1 MRTYET
7 LAIEIQN
14 ESKIFRKDNE
24 NLKENLLALIEENK
38 RLKSQNPNDLLGAF
52 RNEYINVADSIFNN
66 LRNQLFLI
74 KKVTF
79 KLFIYDSEKIKAIR
93 NF

>member
-1 MRTYET
+1 MLILFREVFQLMQTYEA
-7 LAIEIQN
+7 LAIEIQK
-14 ESKIFRKDNE
+14 ESKISKRENE
-24 NLKENLLALIEENK
+24 SLKENLATLIEENK

-74 KKVTF
+74 KKV
-79 KLFIYDSEKIKAIR
+79 S
-93 NF
+93 